1 MNENSPRASHGANVR
16 ITVSNRD
23 LPELRASLQCGHG
36 ATASW
41 GRSWSDQW
49 GSLQPASRRLSGQR
63 NRIAS
68 VASHDARHPFPL
80 EVWGPRLYPP
90 ARPRLAFPIIPTP
103 LIQSPSL
110 RRRAA
115 MLAIPAA
122 KAPRMAAP
130 APLVIVPT
138 PVLGSIVTTT
148 TLPGGVLLGAGAGTG
163 TGTGTDTGLPGT
175 GLKGGG
181 SQQIGTGP
189 AIVSPTPMAL
199 PALPPELMSPI
210 ETAPPSADAFETPP
224 LPALLVIVPPL
235 PARPPVEAKFPSP
248 PEASA
253 MAVPPSALT
262 EMIVSL
268 ITSPPSM
275 ITPPTA
281 LPQAS

>member
-1 MNENSPRASHGANVR
+1 MGSFLE
-16 ITVSNRD
+16 
-23 LPELRASLQCGHG
+23 
-36 ATASW
+36 
-41 GRSWSDQW
+41 RSM
-49 GSLQPASRRLSGQR
+49 GLAQPASRRLSGQR

-80 EVWGPRLYPP
+80 EVLGARLYPA
-90 ARPRLAFPIIPTP
+90 ARPRLAFHIIPTP

-110 RRRAA
+110 WRRAA

-130 APLVIVPT
+130 ASLVIVPT

-175 GLKGGG
+175 GERRRLAADWNRSGDRVPDADGVAGITTRVDVADRDGAAVGRRVRDAAITGAAGDRPAIAGAAAGGG
-181 SQQIGTGP
+181 EI
-189 AIVSPTPMAL
+189 AI
-199 PALPPELMSPI
+199 
-210 ETAPPSADAFETPP
+210 SA
-224 LPALLVIVPPL
+224 
-235 PARPPVEAKFPSP
+235 
-248 PEASA
+248 EASA

-275 ITPPTA
+275 NTPPTA

>member
-1 MNENSPRASHGANVR
+1 MRRRSGLLMESF
-16 ITVSNRD
+16 
-23 LPELRASLQCGHG
+23 PE
-36 ATASW
+36 
-41 GRSWSDQW
+41 RSQ
-49 GSLQPASRRLSGQR
+49 GSLRPAARRSSGLR

-68 VASHDARHPFPL
+68 QRRQPRREASFSSRGVGA
-80 EVWGPRLYPP
+80 RLYPA
-90 ARPRLAFPIIPTP
+90 ARPHLAFPITP
-103 LIQSPSL
+103 APVTQSPSS

-115 MLAIPAA
+115 MLPIPAT
-122 KAPRMAAP
+122 RAARPARP
-130 APLVIVPT
+130 APLLILPI
-138 PVLGSIVTTT
+138 PVLGNILTT
-148 TLPGGVLLGAGAGTG
+148 TLPGGVVPGAGAGTG
-163 TGTGTDTGLPGT
+163 TSTGLPGT

-210 ETAPPSADAFETPP
+210 ETAPPLADAFETPP

-235 PARPPVEAKFPSP
+235 PARPPVEAILPSP

-268 ITSPPSM
+268 VTSPPSM
-275 ITPPTA
+275 KTPPTA